1 MVVMQLWVWLM
12 VASGYF
18 GGYFNRL
25 CDGGCWV
32 VLTSYG
38 YCCVGWLWQ
47 LVVAWIFVDLF
58 YVILMGVY
66 IILMVDLLK

>member
-1 MVVMQLWVWLM
+1 MASVCVFVFVFGFLFFYFFLLPMVVMQLWVWVM
-12 VASGYF
+12 VASSNF

-38 YCCVGWLWQ
+38 YCCDGWLWQ
-47 LVVAWIFVDLF
+47 LVVA
-58 YVILMGVY
+58 
-66 IILMVDLLK
+66 